1 MMNTYS
7 VLAKILVLTFVV
19 TSIPFCSSSNTSKRY
34 QFNVLYACVC
44 VCLLVVE
51 WKNITRVC
59 STKAILTVN
68 GEYPGPTI
76 AVNEGDDVE
85 IKVTNGVSINTTI
98 HWHGIKQLRTGWADG
113 PAYVTQCPITPGRS
127 YTYKFTVTGQRGTL
141 WWHAHIAWQRATVY
155 GAIIIYPRMPY
166 PFAAPVEAE
175 IPIIFGEWW
184 NLPVEGIED
193 EMYKYGSGPNSS
205 DAYTINGL
213 PGSLYPCS
221 VKDTFIQTV
230 EHDKIYMLRI
240 INAALND
247 ELFFAIS
254 NHTLTVVEVDASYTK
269 PFDTEAIMIT
279 PGQTYTVLLNTNQ
292 HKPDSS
298 GLFVMAARPYL
309 TTVFPFDNSTT
320 IGFLKYKGSKAEH
333 MVLPKPSNLVL
344 PRHLPRMEDHAYATK
359 FVSKLRS
366 LGTTRYPCKVPKK
379 IDKRVVITISLNL
392 QDCPANETCKGFN
405 EKRYAASMNNQSFV
419 RPMTSILEWHYKNY
433 SSMQYSHDFPLQPPH
448 VFDYTGVDPLTH
460 NLNPNF
466 GTKLFAVEYG
476 TRLEIVLQDT
486 SFLNLENHPI
496 HIHGHNFFVVGRGFG
511 NFNAEKDTT
520 QYNLVDPPERNTVG
534 VPMGGWAAIRINA
547 DNPGV
552 WFMHCHLEEHTS
564 WGLASGF
571 IVKDGVKPSQRLLPP
586 PDDLPPC

>member
-1 MMNTYS
+1 MNQNC
-7 VLAKILVLTFVV
+7 VLLAILAVSLLV
-19 TSIPFCSSSNTSKRY
+19 TIIPCFSSSSTAKRFEFY
-34 QFNVLYACVC
+34 
-44 VCLLVVE
+44 VE
-51 WKNITRVC
+51 WKNVSRLC
-59 STKAILTVN
+59 SRKAILTVN
-68 GEYPGPTI
+68 GEFPGPTI
-76 AVNEGDDVE
+76 AVNEGENVE

-113 PAYVTQCPITPGRS
+113 PAYITQCPIRPGQY

-141 WWHAHIAWQRATVY
+141 WWHAHIAWQRATIY

-166 PFAAPVEAE
+166 PFSTPIEAE

-221 VKDTFIQTV
+221 AKDTFIQTV
-230 EHDKIYMLRI
+230 ETGRTYMLRI

-247 ELFFAIS
+247 ELFFAID
-254 NHTLTVVEVDASYTK
+254 NHTLTVVEIDASYTK
-269 PFDTEAIMIT
+269 PFNTEAIMIT
-279 PGQTYTVLLNTNQ
+279 PGQTSTVLFTANQ
-292 HKPDSS
+292 DNHDST

-320 IGFLKYKGSKAEH
+320 IGYLKYKGTMAEN
-333 MVLPKPSNLVL
+333 MALPKPSDIVL
-344 PRHLPRMEDHAYATK
+344 PHHLPRMEDHAYATK
-359 FVSKLRS
+359 YVSQLKS
-366 LGTTRYPCKVPKK
+366 IGTKQYPCKVPSKV
-379 IDKRVVITISLNL
+379 DKRVIITISLNL
-392 QDCPANETCKGFN
+392 QDCPANQTCKGYN
-405 EKRYAASMNNQSFV
+405 GKRFAASMNNQSFV
-419 RPMTSILEWHYKNY
+419 RPPTSILEWHYRNY
-433 SSMQYSHDFPLQPPH
+433 SSEKYSYDFPQNPPH

-460 NLNPNF
+460 NLNPKF

-496 HIHGHNFFVVGRGFG
+496 HIHGHNFFIVGTGFG
-511 NFNAEKDTT
+511 NYDVEKDTAR
-520 QYNLVDPPERNTVG
+520 YNLVDPPERNTIG
-534 VPMGGWAAIRINA
+534 VPMGGWAAIRMNA

-552 WFMHCHLEEHTS
+552 WFMHCHLEEHTT
-564 WGLASGF
+564 WGLASAF
-571 IVKDGVKPSQRLLPP
+571 IVKSGTKPTQRLVPP
-586 PDDLPPC
+586 PKDLPAC

>member
-1 MMNTYS
+1 
-7 VLAKILVLTFVV
+7 
-19 TSIPFCSSSNTSKRY
+19 
-34 QFNVLYACVC
+34 
-44 VCLLVVE
+44 
-51 WKNITRVC
+51 
-59 STKAILTVN
+59 
-68 GEYPGPTI
+68 
-76 AVNEGDDVE
+76 
-85 IKVTNGVSINTTI
+85 
-98 HWHGIKQLRTGWADG
+98 
-113 PAYVTQCPITPGRS
+113 
-127 YTYKFTVTGQRGTL
+127 
-141 WWHAHIAWQRATVY
+141 
-155 GAIIIYPRMPY
+155 
-166 PFAAPVEAE
+166 
-175 IPIIFGEWW
+175 
-184 NLPVEGIED
+184 
-193 EMYKYGSGPNSS
+193 
-205 DAYTINGL
+205 
-213 PGSLYPCS
+213 
-221 VKDTFIQTV
+221 
-230 EHDKIYMLRI
+230 MLRI

-320 IGFLKYKGSKAEH
+320 IGFLKYKGTEAEH

-344 PRHLPRMEDHAYATK
+344 PHHLPRMEDHAYATK

-379 IDKRVVITISLNL
+379 IDKRIVITISLNL
-392 QDCPANETCKGFN
+392 QDCPANETCKGYN
-405 EKRYAASMNNQSFV
+405 GKRYAASMNNQSFV

-448 VFDYTGVDPLTH
+448 AFDYTGVDPLTL
-460 NLNPNF
+460 NLNPKF

-476 TRLEIVLQDT
+476 TQLEIVFQDT
-486 SFLNLENHPI
+486 SFLNVENHPI
-496 HIHGHNFFVVGRGFG
+496 HVHGHNFFVVGRGFG
-511 NFNAEKDTT
+511 NFNVEKDTT
-520 QYNLVDPPERNTVG
+520 QYNLVDPPEGNTVG